1 MLASEPLAQGAYPWA
16 AALTNLWVTA
26 LVVLFTFGAAL
37 VVAVA
42 VRGGRHDG
50 IDVVWG
56 AGFAIVAVT
65 TLILSAGDGD
75 TWRRWL
81 ITVLTCVWGLRLAW
95 HIGRRN
101 HGKDE
106 DPRYTKILETARG
119 NPLVHMVR
127 KVYLPQ
133 AVVMWIVSLPVQLGQ
148 YGFADGVLSLIV
160 TVLGVLV
167 WAVGFTFETVGDA
180 QLAAFTADPAN
191 KGKVMDRG
199 LWRYTRHPN
208 YFGDAAVWWGLTL
221 LALHHAAGLIGL
233 VSAAL
238 MTFLLAKGTGAKLLE
253 STIGTRRPG
262 YAEYV
267 RRTSGFFPLPQRR
280 GSRTRRSSTAPEPIA
295 RLRRRHD
302 RHAAPSRG
310 PS

>member
-1 MLASEPLAQGAYPWA
+1 MAGYPWG

-26 LVVLFTFGAAL
+26 LVVVATFGITL
-37 VVAVA
+37 LVAVR

-56 AGFAIVAVT
+56 GGFAIVAIVS
-65 TLILSAGDGD
+65 LLLALGHGDL
-75 TWRRWL
+75 WRQVL

-101 HGKDE
+101 RGKPE
-106 DPRYTKILETARG
+106 DPRYVAIIARAKG
-119 NPLVHMVR
+119 NPVAHLVR
-127 KVYLPQ
+127 KVYVPQ
-133 AVVMWIVSLPVQLGQ
+133 VAILWVVSLPVQLGQ
-148 YGFADGVLSLIV
+148 YGFASGALSTVV
-160 TVLGVLV
+160 TVLGVLS
-167 WAVGFTFETVGDA
+167 WAVGFFFESVGDA
-180 QLAAFTADPAN
+180 QLAAFRADPAN

-233 VSAAL
+233 ISAAL
-238 MTFLLAKGTGAKLLE
+238 MTWLLAKGTGAALLE
-253 STIGTRRPG
+253 SSIGRRRPG

-267 RRTSGFFPLPQRR
+267 QRTSGFFPLPPKKVA
-280 GSRTRRSSTAPEPIA
+280 S
-295 RLRRRHD
+295 
-302 RHAAPSRG
+302 
-310 PS
+310 